1 MFFVPCRL
9 RAQPTSDAAV
19 DHPTRRAVRRSQAYD
34 VEVFDQ
40 IPTLDDMQRV
50 LTAPDNAGLGLRKL
64 LVAKMGDVAQRR
76 LHPAAATMLELGED
90 EKITMSVSRSF
101 HSL

>member
-1 MFFVPCRL
+1 M
-9 RAQPTSDAAV
+9 
-19 DHPTRRAVRRSQAYD
+19 
-34 VEVFDQ
+34 EVFDQ

-90 EKITMSVSRSF
+90 EKMTMSVSRSF
-101 HSL
+101 RSL

>member
-1 MFFVPCRL
+1 M
-9 RAQPTSDAAV
+9 
-19 DHPTRRAVRRSQAYD
+19 RRSQTYE

-50 LTAPDNAGLGLRKL
+50 LTAPENAGLGLRKL